1 MKKNQINKLVEDLKN
16 GSEEAF
22 DLLYEEFKNLVFYC
36 VMTIL
41 KDRHLS
47 EEVTQ
52 DAFIRMYQNID
63 KFKSGTNFKAWL
75 VRIAKNLAINEY
87 NKRKL
92 EVEYNENIVLDK
104 TDVDYKTFEFIDS
117 LQQFLTPDECDV
129 IVLRFVY
136 DLKNRE
142 IAEALDKPLGT
153 VLWLYQE
160 AIKKLKNNYERGN
173 NK

>member
-1 MKKNQINKLVEDLKN
+1 MKKNQINKLIYDLKH
-16 GSEEAF
+16 GREEAF
-22 DLLYEEFKNLVFYC
+22 DLLYEEYKNLVFYC
-36 VMTIL
+36 VIMIL

-52 DAFIRMYQNID
+52 DAFIRMYQNIG
-63 KFKSGTNFKAWL
+63 KFETGTNFKAWL

-87 NKRKL
+87 NKRKF
-92 EVEYNENIVLDK
+92 EVEYNDDIVLDK
-104 TDVDYKTFEFIDS
+104 TDSDFKTFEFIDS
-117 LQQFLTPDECDV
+117 LKQFLSPEECEV
-129 IVLRFVY
+129 IILYYVY
-136 DLKNRE
+136 NLKNRE

-153 VLWLYQE
+153 VLWLYQS